1 MCTRV
6 LHLGVLRGTLAPM
19 TADEGTGPPIDI
31 AGLDRVGIRQLRNSV
46 SGLVKRAAAGERIVI
61 TVDGRPMAQLGPL
74 GAGQDTTLD
83 DMAATGLIDPPRQ
96 PGPAEMPPPLA
107 VPADVRL
114 DRLLDQIRGR
124 S

>member
-1 MCTRV
+1 MSDET
-6 LHLGVLRGTLAPM
+6 PDSIEI
-19 TADEGTGPPIDI
+19 ADV
-31 AGLDRVGIRQLRNSV
+31 AGLDRVGIRELRNSV
-46 SGLVKRAAAGERIVI
+46 SGLVKRAAGGERIVV

-74 GAGQDTTLD
+74 GSSDGATLD
-83 DMAATGLIDPPRQ
+83 DMAAAGLIDPPNQ
-96 PGPAEMPPPLA
+96 PGQTDLPPPLS

>member
-1 MCTRV
+1 ME
-6 LHLGVLRGTLAPM
+6 P
-19 TADEGTGPPIDI
+19 ADDPGHPPIDT

-74 GAGQDTTLD
+74 GAGADATLD
-83 DMAATGLIDPPRQ
+83 DMAAAGLIEPPRQ
-96 PGPAEMPPPLA
+96 PGPSEMPPPLA
-107 VPADVRL
+107 IPADVRL

>member
-1 MCTRV
+1 MAR
-6 LHLGVLRGTLAPM
+6 
-19 TADEGTGPPIDI
+19 DEPTDQPIDI
-31 AGLDRVGIRQLRNSV
+31 EGLDRVGIRQLRNSV

-61 TVDGRPMAQLGPL
+61 TVDGRPTAQLGPL
-74 GAGQDTTLD
+74 GAGEEATLD
-83 DMAATGLIDPPRQ
+83 DMAAAGLIDPPRQ
-96 PGPAEMPPPLA
+96 PGLAEMPPPLS